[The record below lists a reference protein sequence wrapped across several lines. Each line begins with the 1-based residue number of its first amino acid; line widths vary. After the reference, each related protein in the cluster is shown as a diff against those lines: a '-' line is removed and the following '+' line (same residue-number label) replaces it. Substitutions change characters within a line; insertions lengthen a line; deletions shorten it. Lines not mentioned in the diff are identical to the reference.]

1 MNKNSV
7 KNLALSAMFLAL
19 GIVLPF
25 LTGQVPQIGSMLLP
39 MHIPI
44 FLCAF
49 ICGWQYGVPIAFILP
64 LLRSAMF
71 SVPNLYPEAIS
82 IAFEMAAYAFVAGLL
97 YHKSK
102 WRCIRSLYRSLLVAM
117 VVGRVVRGFVQLTLL
132 GLSGAELAFGTFFM
146 GVIVYGIPGVVL
158 QLIIIPAV
166 MVLCHRTKLVPFHQ
180 MRKKKSHHNNEKLQ

>member
-1 MNKNSV
+1 MNKDSI
-7 KNLALSAMFLAL
+7 KKLALSAMFLAL

-49 ICGWQYGVPIAFILP
+49 ICGWQYAVPIAFILP
-64 LLRSAMF
+64 LLRSFAF

-82 IAFEMAAYAFVAGLL
+82 IAFEMAVYAFVAGFI
-97 YHKSK
+97 YNKSK
-102 WRCIRSLYRSLLVAM
+102 WHCIRSLYRSLLSAM
-117 VVGRVVRGFVQLTLL
+117 VLGRVARAVVQLTLL
-132 GLSGAELAFGTFFM
+132 GIIGAEFTFSAFFM
-146 GVIVYGIPGVVL
+146 GVIIYGIPGIIL

-166 MVLCHRTKLVPFHQ
+166 MVMCHKTKLVPFYK
-180 MRKKKSHHNNEKLQ
+180 MRKKNSQ